1 MRCKCPLSGVKRTL
15 VPHRK
20 MSANHPKRTVHI
32 RPPSN
37 SIAAGLTFIV
47 ACEII
52 DKGGIGH
59 NQPSGSAAGLCR
71 KLWSKS

>member
-1 MRCKCPLSGVKRTL
+1 M
-15 VPHRK
+15 
-20 MSANHPKRTVHI
+20 I

-37 SIAAGLTFIV
+37 SITAGFTFIV

-52 DKGGIGH
+52 DRGGIGH

-71 KLWSKS
+71 SCGRSREWREPQHLKCSVWPHRFSGALSLGGLM